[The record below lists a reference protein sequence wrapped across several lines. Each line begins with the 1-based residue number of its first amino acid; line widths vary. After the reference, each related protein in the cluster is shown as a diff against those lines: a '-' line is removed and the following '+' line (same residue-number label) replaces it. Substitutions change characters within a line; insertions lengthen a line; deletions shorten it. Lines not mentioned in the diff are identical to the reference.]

1 MRFAAASKN
10 NASNYATAGA
20 HIINASTDIQQA
32 IADRRADYTGI
43 ALVAQDATTLEL
55 IAATKAKVAT
65 DTAGVEAVSDVT
77 QKKQTADASVEATKY
92 STDKKLQIAEMK
104 ADDEIKKSKKKMA
117 GRLATLGAL
126 GLKRFV
132 APDPKKAELPKFQGI
147 DYSKRKQ
154 AAQAELATA
163 QAESDK
169 LIAALESGNLSTDIA
184 SAGSQASIASLPT
197 SSDAWSRFSPVIRA
211 AEGTTGNAGYN
222 TMFGGGQFTD
232 LSRHPDHVVH
242 AGGYSSAAAGAYQF
256 MPATWNRAAEALGL
270 KDFSPASQEAAGRW
284 LVQQRGVDPD
294 AIYETKEQF
303 AQAIDRL
310 APEWAGLP
318 NLYGPDHQGNV
329 GTNSSY
335 YGQGGKSLD
344 TLWNIYQSGL

>member
-10 NASNYATAGA
+10 NAGNYAAAGA
-20 HIINASTDIQQA
+20 QIINASTDIQQA
-32 IADRRADYTGI
+32 IANRKPNYTGI
-43 ALVAQDATTLEL
+43 AIAAQDAASLESM
-55 IAATKAKVAT
+55 AATEAKVAAEF
-65 DTAGVEAVSDVT
+65 AGLEAVKNVT
-77 QKKQTADASVEATKY
+77 QKKQTADARVEATKY
-92 STDKKLQIAEMK
+92 STDKKLQIAEMR
-104 ADDEIKKSKKKMA
+104 ADDESQKRKKKMA

-126 GLKRFV
+126 SLKRFV

-154 AAQAELATA
+154 AAQAELAAA
-163 QAESDK
+163 QAESNK
-169 LIAALESGNLSTDIA
+169 LIAELETGNLSTDIA
-184 SAGSQASIASLPT
+184 SVGPQASIASLPT
-197 SSDAWSRFSPVIRA
+197 SSDAWSRLSPVIRF
-211 AEGTTGNAGYN
+211 AEGTTGNAGYT

-232 LSRHPDHVVH
+232 LSKHPNHLVH
-242 AGGYSSAAAGAYQF
+242 TNRYSSAAAGAYQF
-256 MPATWNRAAEALGL
+256 MPATWDRAAKALGL

-284 LVQQRGVDPD
+284 LVQQRDVDPD

-344 TLWNIYQSGL
+344 TLWNIHQSGL